1 MTNFRESV
9 LYYNPS
15 ATAKTAQVKGV
26 LVRMGIRIRNIAPD
40 QAVQTVGYLAGLDGF
55 EEQPVPEKIP
65 DMDEE
70 ILVMLNFTSSR
81 IDELLRQLKKAG
93 IPKIELKAVVT
104 ETNCKWTFYKLYQ
117 EIKEEHDTLQKK
129 KDE

>member
-1 MTNFRESV
+1 MATFRESV

-15 ATAKTAQVKGV
+15 ANTKTAQVKGV
-26 LVRMGIRIRNIAPD
+26 LVRMGIRIRNISPD

-55 EEQPVPEKIP
+55 EEQPAPRELPV
-65 DMDEE
+65 MDEE

-81 IDELLRQLKKAG
+81 IDELLMQLRKAR

-129 KDE
+129 DE

>member
-1 MTNFRESV
+1 M
-9 LYYNPS
+9 
-15 ATAKTAQVKGV
+15 
-26 LVRMGIRIRNIAPD
+26 RMGIRIRNIVPD

-93 IPKIELKAVVT
+93 ISKIELKAVVT